1 MLTKEQVKKIKWY
14 RQSGAGIPFTIGMP
28 FLGMVPFFEKTGF
41 YFPNDLG
48 TFLKTEKGFTFYHY
62 FDYYLTLELT
72 EKLFVLVSNNIQ
84 FYENFKKDF
93 YKAGPRSEE
102 IGLKILEMPIK
113 STEFKRGYDYFV
125 KESLRFWADS
135 LYLDFFDPF
144 ENKVI
149 AFIFGD
155 KLPEKEQIN
164 VLLSPDDLSNFQ
176 QEQKELLEICER
188 SGGRIDE
195 RIKDALK
202 EHSRKYYW
210 LKNDYEKIEYLD
222 EKYYLKELEKL
233 FNKPHLALDIKRGL
247 ERFRK
252 NQEAKKNLIIKLDLD
267 KETIKRLNFFNWVTF
282 YRDERKRFNQI
293 GNYILIKI
301 LKKIH
306 QEMGIEL
313 EALKY
318 AMPNE
323 IIQIIDE
330 DKNALAEL
338 EKRKG
343 EGVVVFADKDKPIE
357 VISGRIAREYFDIV
371 EKTIKAAEIRG
382 MTASAGKA
390 LGTARIILS
399 QSDFIKMRK
408 GDVLVASNTRPEY
421 VPIMKKAVAIVTD
434 EGGIT
439 SHAAIV
445 SRELGIPCITG
456 TQVATRSLKDGDL
469 IDVNA
474 NHGLIKIIKKAE

>member
-1 MLTKEQVKKIKWY
+1 MLTKEQVRKIKWY
-14 RQSGAGIPFTIGMP
+14 RQSGAGIPFTIGIP
-28 FLGMVPFFEKTGF
+28 FLAMIPFYEKTGF
-41 YFPNDLG
+41 YFPNDLA
-48 TFLKTEKGFTFYHY
+48 TFLKTDKGFTFYHY

-72 EKLFVLVSNNIQ
+72 QKLFDLVSNDIK
-84 FYENFKKDF
+84 FFEDFKKDF

-113 STEFKRGYDYFV
+113 STEFKKGYESFV

-155 KLPEKEQIN
+155 KLPAKEQIN
-164 VLLSPDDLSNFQ
+164 ILLSPDDLSNFQ
-176 QEQKELLEICER
+176 QEQIALLEIYEK
-188 SGGRIDE
+188 SSGRIDG
-195 RIKDALK
+195 RIKDSLK

-222 EKYYLKELEKL
+222 EKYYLKELEKF

-247 ERFRK
+247 KRFQK
-252 NQEAKKNLIIKLDLD
+252 NQEAKKNLIIKSDLD

-293 GNYILIKI
+293 GNYILIKVI
-301 LKKIH
+301 EKIH

-318 AMPNE
+318 AMPDE
-323 IIQIIDE
+323 VIQIIDS
-330 DKNALAEL
+330 DKDALAEL

-357 VISGRIAREYFDIV
+357 VVSGKIAREYFVV
-371 EKTIKAAEIRG
+371 EKTIQSPEIKG

-390 LGTARIILS
+390 IGMARIILS
-399 QSDFIKMRK
+399 QADFNKMRK

-421 VPIMKKAVAIVTD
+421 VSIMKKAVAIVVD

-439 SHAAIV
+439 CHAAIV

-456 TQVATRSLKDGDL
+456 TQIATRSLKDGDL

-474 NHGLIKIIKKAE
+474 NHGLIKIIKKAEE